1 MLFVIHAIDADDAAE
16 KRVAHYPAH
25 FAFLD
30 EAEKHGA
37 KIVMSGPLTQDD
49 EKTPVGSLLVIEA
62 ADHAAAERFHHAELP
77 VRPVPNLG
85 GRRIVAPAFCRCVQR
100 G

>member
-49 EKTPVGSLLVIEA
+49 EKTPVGSLPVIEA
-62 ADHAAAERFHHAELP
+62 ADHAAAERFHHADPFYETNVWKQTSVHTF
-77 VRPVPNLG
+77 VR
-85 GRRIVAPAFCRCVQR
+85 RR
-100 G
+100 